1 MTGVIFQ
8 WNSFRDNTQSNA
20 IRHSSA
26 GRTLVWNPSVNRPPP
41 IARPVPDSA
50 GMANSALAL
59 VGRYRWKICAL
70 LFFATTVNYLD
81 RQVLGILAPVLQK
94 SIGWNEAQY
103 GYIVT
108 AFQAAYGLSILVSGR
123 IVDRLGT
130 RMGYT
135 ISVVIWGLAS
145 MAHSLV
151 RTPVGFG
158 IARFALGIGEA
169 GNFPAA
175 IKAVAEWFPRKERA
189 LAVGIFNSG
198 TNCGAVLAPLAIPGV
213 ALRFGWRAAFLFTGI
228 TDFIWLMF
236 WLAMYRNPAVHPKV
250 SREELAYIQSDP
262 PTTETGVPL
271 SRLLMQRQTWAYA
284 FAKIVSDPVWWFY
297 LFWLPKFL
305 THRGGLSL
313 SHLGLPLAVIYVAS
327 SLGSVAGGWLSSFLL
342 KRNWAVNRARKTTLL
357 LCACLAIP
365 AVLVPYVTNLWLA
378 VALISLA
385 TAAHQGWST
394 NLFTTVSD
402 MFPQRTVGSV
412 VGIGGTVAS
421 VGSMLAALM
430 VGIVLQRTGSYN
442 SLFFAAGTAYLVA
455 LAGFQLLAPRLSPAE
470 L

>member
-1 MTGVIFQ
+1 MTGVILR
-8 WNSFRDNTQSNA
+8 WNSRRDNTQSEPTQSTDA
-20 IRHSSA
+20 SR
-26 GRTLVWNPSVNRPPP
+26 
-41 IARPVPDSA
+41 
-50 GMANSALAL
+50 ALAGIPPVNSPPEMPFL
-59 VGRYRWKICAL
+59 NPDLAGIAKPPVALIGRYRWKICAL

-94 SIGWNEAQY
+94 SIGWNEAEY

-108 AFQAAYGLSILVSGR
+108 AFQAAYGISILVSGWV
-123 IVDRLGT
+123 IDRLGT
-130 RMGYT
+130 RKGYS

-151 RTPVGFG
+151 RTALGFG

-198 TNCGAVLAPLAIPGV
+198 TNCGAILAPLAIPWL
-213 ALRFGWRAAFLFTGI
+213 ALRFGWRAAFLCTGI
-228 TDFIWLMF
+228 TDFVWLMF
-236 WLAMYRNPAVHPKV
+236 WLVMYHKPAEHPKV
-250 SREELAYIQSDP
+250 SPQELAYIQNDP
-262 PTTETGVPL
+262 ATSETGA
-271 SRLLMQRQTWAYA
+271 SRWLLLGKSQTWAYA
-284 FAKIVSDPVWWFY
+284 FAKILSDPVWWFY

-305 THRGGLSL
+305 TNRGLSL
-313 SHLGLPLAVIYVAS
+313 SHLGLPLAVIYVAAS
-327 SLGSVAGGWLSSFLL
+327 FGSVAGGWLSSFFL
-342 KRNWAVNRARKTTLL
+342 KRNWSVNRARKTTLF
-357 LCACLAIP
+357 LCACLALP
-365 AVLVPYVTNLWLA
+365 AVFVPHVTNLWIA
-378 VALISLA
+378 VALVSLA
-385 TAAHQGWST
+385 TSAHQGWSA

-412 VGIGGTVAS
+412 VGIGGYVAS
-421 VGSMLAALM
+421 VGSMLAAST
-430 VGIVLQRTGSYN
+430 VGIVLQRTGSYS

-455 LAGFQLLAPRLSPAE
+455 LAGFQLLAPRMSPAE